1 MRKRTEEEKKDFLK
15 KIELDLKAEKM
26 KHTFKDLIKNIL

>member
-15 KIELDLKAEKM
+15 KIELDLKGEKM
-26 KHTFKDLIKNIL
+26 KHTFKDLIKSIL